1 MRGGRDE
8 SACALRGSGVTRE
21 SESEGWFFSGR
32 IWLAESLKHGEEVMG
47 GGGEKAE
54 TLNWHSTL
62 DSRLSTL
69 HFGKIMDSKIIF

>member
-47 GGGEKAE
+47 GGGEK
-54 TLNWHSTL
+54 
-62 DSRLSTL
+62 
-69 HFGKIMDSKIIF
+69 G